1 MTAMANP
8 MTAPADRGQKAT
20 RFSSGFWQLLWMIR
34 GYFGLM
40 VLAIVT
46 GVLNQGATIAAA
58 ALGAYM
64 VG

>member
-1 MTAMANP
+1 MTAKANP
-8 MTAPADRGQKAT
+8 MTAPGQSGQKAT
-20 RFSSGFWQLLWMIR
+20 LFSSGFRQLLWMIR

-40 VLAIVT
+40 ALAIMT